1 MNVIHT
7 WRRLV
12 GISAVV
18 LAIFVLATT
27 NGPSVSADAAEQ
39 VVFSGVGF
47 ASEGDWQRPVGF
59 WIWCSA
65 EANGPYAA
73 DNECNGSMYVYS
85 QHITVHV
92 DGSITEN
99 PDGTYTMSVASR
111 KPGVLEAVLSNLKAE
126 PSHGPT
132 NTLVFDVT
140 TAAGTAH
147 GASDSAVVN
156 VTGPGD

>member
-47 ASEGDWQRPVGF
+47 ATEGRLARSSWVLDLVQCRREWTIRRGQR
-59 WIWCSA
+59 
-65 EANGPYAA
+65 
-73 DNECNGSMYVYS
+73 M
-85 QHITVHV
+85 Q
-92 DGSITEN
+92 
-99 PDGTYTMSVASR
+99 R
-111 KPGVLEAVLSNLKAE
+111 
-126 PSHGPT
+126 
-132 NTLVFDVT
+132 
-140 TAAGTAH
+140 
-147 GASDSAVVN
+147 VN
-156 VTGPGD
+156 VRVFSAYNCTRGWLDHREPGWDVHDDRIIEETRSPGGGA